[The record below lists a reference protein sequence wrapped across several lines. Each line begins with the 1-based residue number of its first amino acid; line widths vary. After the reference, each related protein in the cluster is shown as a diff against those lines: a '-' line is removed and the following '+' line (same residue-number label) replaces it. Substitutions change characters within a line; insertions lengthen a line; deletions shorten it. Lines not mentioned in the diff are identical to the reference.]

1 MLPSW
6 IKSRNCNPR
15 LVYFLAIE
23 MTKRKLASIISF
35 LALREER
42 SPSFMRLLM
51 SLSSA
56 KGTTTRVW
64 MSVSFCCNSWM
75 AGILRVM
82 VTDQVLAAPDCFST
96 HLRFNKLTGNSLM
109 NMSCGIPQR
118 STMMRRSSRS
128 FLRTSS
134 TCERTKSQSF
144 SIVRAV
150 KRTVINS
157 SLIDFWIFK

>member
-6 IKSRNCNPR
+6 IKSRNCKPR

-56 KGTTTRVW
+56 KGTTTRV
-64 MSVSFCCNSWM
+64 
-75 AGILRVM
+75 
-82 VTDQVLAAPDCFST
+82 
-96 HLRFNKLTGNSLM
+96 
-109 NMSCGIPQR
+109 
-118 STMMRRSSRS
+118 
-128 FLRTSS
+128 
-134 TCERTKSQSF
+134 
-144 SIVRAV
+144 
-150 KRTVINS
+150 
-157 SLIDFWIFK
+157 